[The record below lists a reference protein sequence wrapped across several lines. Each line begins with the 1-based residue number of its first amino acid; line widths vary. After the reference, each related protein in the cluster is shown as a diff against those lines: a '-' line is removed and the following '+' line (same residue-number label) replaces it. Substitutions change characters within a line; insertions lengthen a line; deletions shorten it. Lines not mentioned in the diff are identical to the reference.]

1 MQKATRYAIIA
12 AIVLLVLL
20 IAGFVL
26 AGIFG
31 VLLDVLYIALITLAF
46 FALVSTALLIY
57 ALLMLI
63 RTITTVRNEL
73 KPLIASVQHTVG
85 SVSTSV
91 EETTEAVEEKAEN
104 PRQTP
109 TTLGHTAQF
118 T

>member
-26 AGIFG
+26 AAVFG
-31 VLLDVLYIALITLAF
+31 LLLDVVYIALITLGF
-46 FALVSTALLIY
+46 FTLVSTALLIY

-73 KPLIASVQHTVG
+73 KPLIASVRHTVG

-91 EETTEAVEEKAEN
+91 EETTEAVKETAEI
-104 PRQTP
+104 
-109 TTLGHTAQF
+109 GHLIA
-118 T
+118 